1 MTSCPPG
8 SLCHVAIAWRYLKVE
23 VKALSRKFRLQFDEI
38 ALETVT
44 SAGSPHPAVIADP
57 QLKAIDD
64 VAVRTLK
71 NCMQEVF
78 EDGPKRDRRLWLGD
92 LRLRRRR

>member
-1 MTSCPPG
+1 LTLPRRYC
-8 SLCHVAIAWRYLKVE
+8 LRYLKVE

-44 SAGSPHPAVIADP
+44 SAGSPQPAVIADP

-64 VAVRTLK
+64 VAVRTLQ

-78 EDGPKRDRRLWLGD
+78 EMGRNATVGCGSATCACRRWSMT
-92 LRLRRRR
+92 